1 MLLARRIECITQG
14 PSVSEE
20 MSRALCRGVSTFGRD
35 VDETAGLDLN
45 SGLAALFARF

>member
-20 MSRALCRGVSTFGRD
+20 VSGGAVSRCVNIWPG
-35 VDETAGLDLN
+35 VDETFPGLDLN
-45 SGLAALFARF
+45 SGLAALFA

>member
-20 MSRALCRGVSTFGRD
+20 MSRALCRGVLTFGRD
-35 VDETAGLDLN
+35 VDDTFPGLDLN
-45 SGLAALFARF
+45 SGLAALLA